1 MLIIWY
7 IILGVGAVLSCFL
20 SFYWL
25 EKESRGKMLMSLA
38 AGAAAGQV
46 WCLNL
51 SPRLSGIVSL
61 FFTVVF
67 LAVVFQQEER
77 LCYGEEIAAVCLA
90 CAAGSTVQLTAGT
103 LLGLTGISLF
113 FRAALTGMCI
123 ILGIIVCHALSSD
136 FPGNGW
142 TELLREETEGA
153 QFPISYRGIVCL
165 FIVYALGCAIP
176 AAAGLYSPAVLVTQW
191 SVFFGGLALLDLLLA
206 DRKKDIRILTERQ
219 YRDEMQTYMSVIR
232 SQRHDYNFHVQTLYG
247 LLTQE
252 DYDACKAYLEELRR
266 DSIEMNRLLP
276 LADAAVSA
284 LILSFQN
291 QAAVKGIRM
300 TIMVEN
306 DLSQIV
312 TNVYETNKIIGN
324 LLQNAI
330 DETESLEDKSE
341 GIRLSVIKRGEFAV
355 ISVSNPTKD
364 ESPMADYRVGHS
376 GKKGHEGIGIASIQA
391 LAGKYGGVVY
401 SRMEGERICF
411 VAKIPLR
418 LVKGG

>member
-7 IILGVGAVLSCFL
+7 IILGVGTVLSCFL

-25 EKESRGKMLMSLA
+25 RKESRGKIFMSLA

-51 SPRLSGIVSL
+51 SPRLSGIVTLL
-61 FFTVVF
+61 FTAVF

-77 LCYGEEIAAVCLA
+77 MSYGEEIAAVCLA
-90 CAAGSTVQLTAGT
+90 CAGGSTVQLTAGA
-103 LLGLTGISLF
+103 LLGFTGISLF
-113 FRAALTGMCI
+113 FRAVLIGMCV
-123 ILGIIVCHALSSD
+123 ILGIIVCHALSAD
-136 FPGNGW
+136 FPGKGW
-142 TELLREETEGA
+142 TELFQEEAEKGKW
-153 QFPISYRGIVCL
+153 PLSSGGIVCI
-165 FIVYALGCAIP
+165 FIVYAVVCTIP
-176 AAAGLYSPAVLVTQW
+176 AAVGAYSLTVLVTQW

-247 LLTQE
+247 LLIQE
-252 DYDACKAYLEELRR
+252 DYDACRAYLEELRR
-266 DSIEMNRLLP
+266 DSVEMNRLLP
-276 LADAAVSA
+276 LSDAAISA

-291 QAAVKGIRM
+291 QAAAKGIQM

-306 DLSQIV
+306 DLSQIA

-330 DETESLEDKSE
+330 DETESLEDKSD

-355 ISVSNPTKD
+355 INVSNPTKNA
-364 ESPMADYRVGHS
+364 SPLADYRVGHS

-401 SRMEGERICF
+401 SRMEGERIYF